1 MSYKCKNCG
10 QLFVEKVDYCD
21 CGNNVFIEIFDYND
35 NANDNANDTEQVDS
49 YDDEYNDYYEPQE
62 EKNVEYSDVE
72 DYRKKSVSSMI
83 VALVFLFIS
92 VALSSFVLFKAISL
106 FGSSDNKKDSEKK
119 QEVSLAIPD
128 IDSFW
133 KNENNKV
140 EENNTN
146 SVKVEEI
153 SAIAPVLAVEPKNT
167 NGVNVKKAEKPVQNN
182 VSKNTEKPKNISK
195 PSTPKVVKENTVASK
210 DIVSEPKKVDV
221 KKSENAS
228 VKTENTDSVKEMQ
241 AYKVELRQRLFNYFP
256 ILNVSGNGSATIAF
270 SLAENGKLLNRRF
283 VVQSDNK
290 SLNDAMYHMLMR
302 TPEFKNPPSS
312 YKGEDIILKMEFNNG
327 SYAFSYVN

>member
-21 CGNNVFIEIFDYND
+21 CGNNVFIEIFNYND
-35 NANDNANDTEQVDS
+35 NDNDNEQADS
-49 YDDEYNDYYEPQE
+49 YDDEYIDYYEPQE
-62 EKNVEYSDVE
+62 EKPVKCSDEE
-72 DYRKKSVSSMI
+72 DYRKKSVNSMI
-83 VALVFLFIS
+83 VALVFLLIS
-92 VALSSFVLFKAISL
+92 VALSSFVLFKALSF
-106 FGSSDNKKDSEKK
+106 FGSSDNRKDVDKK

-133 KNENNKV
+133 KSENSKV

-146 SVKVEEI
+146 SVKVEEF
-153 SAIAPVLAVEPKNT
+153 SAIAPVLVVKPKNT
-167 NGVNVKKAEKPVQNN
+167 NSVDVKKTEKPVQNN
-182 VSKNTEKPKNISK
+182 VSKNIEKSKNILK
-195 PSTPKVVKENTVASK
+195 PSTPKVVKENTSTSK
-210 DIVSEPKKVDV
+210 NIVSESKKTDI
-221 KKSENAS
+221 KKSENIF
-228 VKTENTDSVKEMQ
+228 VKQEATDGVKEMQ

-256 ILNVSGNGSATIAF
+256 ILNVSGSGSATIAF

-283 VVQSDNK
+283 IVQSDNK

-312 YKGEDIILKMEFNNG
+312 YKGEEIILKMEFNNG

>member
-21 CGNNVFIEIFDYND
+21 CGNNVFIEIFDFNNND
-35 NANDNANDTEQVDS
+35 IENEQIDA
-49 YDDEYNDYYEPQE
+49 YDDEYDDSFEPQE
-62 EKNVEYSDVE
+62 ERVESVEYSDEE
-72 DYRKKSVSSMI
+72 DYRKKSVSSMV
-83 VALVFLFIS
+83 VAIVFLLIS

-106 FGSSDNKKDSEKK
+106 FGSSSDKKDVDKK

-133 KNENNKV
+133 KNENNNVK
-140 EENNTN
+140 ENDTN
-146 SVKVEEI
+146 SVKVKEV
-153 SAIAPVLAVEPKNT
+153 SVIAPAVSVMPKNT
-167 NGVNVKKAEKPVQNN
+167 NGVNVKKSEKPVQNN

-195 PSTPKVVKENTVASK
+195 PSSPKIAKENSSAPK
-210 DIVSEPKKVDV
+210 NIVSEPKKADV
-221 KKSENAS
+221 KKAENAS
-228 VKTENTDSVKEMQ
+228 VKTENTNGVKEMQ

-312 YKGEDIILKMEFNNG
+312 YNGEDIILKMEFDNG